1 MIQPQAEYFF
11 MNDKSFSPVVFAGLG
26 WAWINFKGDD
36 PDDDF
41 AQTKLGDDSFTGNF
55 GLGVEIELGQFYLL
69 PAVRGRWFNARDDD
83 PIDWEGLLKFGIK
96 F

>member
-1 MIQPQAEYFF
+1 
-11 MNDKSFSPVVFAGLG
+11 VVFAGLG
-26 WAWINFKGDD
+26 WAWVNFKGDD
-36 PDDDF
+36 PDEDF
-41 AQTKLGDDSFTGNF
+41 EQTKLGDSSLTGNF
-55 GLGVEIELGQFYLL
+55 GIGLEIELGQFYLL